1 MARAI
6 AKLTEGLDCIH
17 SVDALQ
23 TRYCKELAGLGFE
36 RYTYVHSL
44 SHALEES
51 SPEYFGEA
59 LVLGSTFPVEFREI
73 YRRHGFHRS
82 DPIIE
87 ACRKSMAPV
96 DWEEVAERD
105 ELDESGKALFEYA
118 RQYGIAQ
125 GFSIPIHGPN
135 GGLGI
140 VSLASDM
147 PREEFRQ
154 LVTSHQSDIH
164 LMTAMYHERVHQLLP
179 VRLENES
186 DYNLSPREAECL
198 HWTAQGKTAWE
209 IAQICEISQN
219 TVNFHLKNSMAKLG
233 VHSKTHAVAKA
244 LSLRLTSL

>member
-6 AKLTEGLDCIH
+6 AKLTEGLESFTSI
-17 SVDALQ
+17 DALQ
-23 TRYCKELAGLGFE
+23 ERYRQELAGLGFE

-44 SHALEES
+44 SHILEQA
-51 SPEYFGEA
+51 SPEYFGES
-59 LVLGSTFPVEFREI
+59 LVLGSTFPEEFREI

-87 ACRKSMAPV
+87 ACRNSMAPV
-96 DWEEVAERD
+96 DWELTAQREDLNEQ
-105 ELDESGKALFEYA
+105 GKALFRYA
-118 RQYGIAQ
+118 RKFGIRH

-147 PREEFRQ
+147 PREDFRR
-154 LVTSHQSDIH
+154 LVDIHQGDIH
-164 LMTAMYHERVHQLLP
+164 LMTAMFHERVHQLVP
-179 VRLENES
+179 VRRAQEAACH
-186 DYNLSPREAECL
+186 LSPREAECIR
-198 HWTAQGKTAWE
+198 WTAQGKTAWE
-209 IAQICEISQN
+209 IAQICDISQN

-244 LSLRLTSL
+244 LSMGLTTL

>member
-6 AKLTEGLDCIH
+6 AKLTEGLECID
-17 SVDALQ
+17 SIDDLQ
-23 TRYCKELAGLGFE
+23 ARYRLELAGLGFE
-36 RYTYVHSL
+36 CYTYVHSL
-44 SHALEES
+44 SHTLEES

-59 LVLGSTFPVEFREI
+59 LVLGSTFPAEFREI
-73 YRRHGFHRS
+73 YRRHGFHRT
-82 DPIIE
+82 DPIID

-96 DWEEVAERD
+96 DWEEVAGRPD
-105 ELDESGKALFEYA
+105 LSDDGKALFEYA
-118 RQYGIAQ
+118 RKYGIAQ

-147 PREEFRQ
+147 PRAEFRQ
-154 LVTSHQSDIH
+154 LVTTHQSDIH

-179 VRLENES
+179 VRLENQI
-186 DYNLSPREAECL
+186 DCNLSPREAECL
-198 HWTAQGKTAWE
+198 RWTAQGKTAWE

-244 LSLRLTSL
+244 LSMRLTTL